1 MLIAFSIE
9 SSTVNISLKVLPVRD
24 SVVLM
29 HKTISFNGA
38 ICRDKVELTHNVLI
52 QQNKNVS
59 RHTCERV
66 LSAYLINRT
75 QNSLAFIPHYVFIH
89 IVFKGYTCTHNTMYR
104 D

>member
-38 ICRDKVELTHNVLI
+38 ICRDKVELNHNVLI
-52 QQNKNVS
+52 Q
-59 RHTCERV
+59 
-66 LSAYLINRT
+66 
-75 QNSLAFIPHYVFIH
+75 
-89 IVFKGYTCTHNTMYR
+89 
-104 D
+104 